1 MDSGRRNG
9 GGCLGCATVLALF
22 VAVVA
27 MSLYL
32 VAPATVGLTVR
43 AYAER
48 FLESSGFPKMN
59 FEELPQGVEAQ
70 SGGDTEETAVAVDT
84 DDGSAGHDASQVEQ
98 WLRGKLDERGQDA
111 YDQLLEGVR
120 SYSETIVIIEAEP
133 EDISAAYKA
142 MMGDHPE
149 LFWLDGSFT
158 YTYSSL
164 LKSVTVQ
171 PGHDEVPLDQVE
183 ATRAKIEEQADI
195 ILGGCG
201 EGASDYDIVRHVYE
215 HIASNTKY
223 KIGVDHNQT
232 IQSVLLGQ
240 MSVCA
245 GYARTFQYLLNR
257 AGIFCSYV
265 EGQIGSTGE
274 EHAWNIV
281 RIDGMYAFVDPTWA
295 DPAYAGQ
302 DEEIYVDGVI
312 YDYLCLT
319 TEEITRDDHVFADA
333 SLWPPCEAPELDF
346 YRRSGLFMDSY
357 DEQAIDESFWQQVSN
372 GGNRAVFKFGSEE
385 AYAQAVSALAGGTF
399 ERDSLLELAEEYGRD
414 SLRYSYTTSDALR
427 IVKLY
432 W

>member
-1 MDSGRRNG
+1 MI
-9 GGCLGCATVLALF
+9 
-22 VAVVA
+22 
-27 MSLYL
+27 
-32 VAPATVGLTVR
+32 APTTVGVTVR

-48 FLESSGFPKMN
+48 LLESSGFYSKDSD
-59 FEELPQGVEAQ
+59 ESPQDDAVQ
-70 SGGDTEETAVAVDT
+70 SGGDTEETAVAVDA
-84 DDGSAGHDASQVEQ
+84 DDDSAGHAASQVEQ

-158 YTYSSL
+158 YTYSTL

-171 PGHDEVPLDQVE
+171 PGYEVPLDQVE
-183 ATRAKIEEQADI
+183 ATRAKIEMEAGI
-195 ILGGCG
+195 ILDGCG
-201 EGASDYDIVRHVYE
+201 EGASAYDVVRHVYE
-215 HIASNTKY
+215 HIASHTEY

-232 IQSVLLGQ
+232 IQSVLLGHA
-240 MSVCA
+240 SVCA

-265 EGQIGSTGE
+265 EGQIGTTGE

-281 RIDGMYAFVDPTWA
+281 RIDGVYAFVDPTWA

-333 SLWPPCEAPELDF
+333 SLWPPCETPELDY

-357 DEQAIDESFWQQVSN
+357 DEQAIDESFWQQVSDR
-372 GGNRAVFKFGSEE
+372 GNRAAFKFGSEE
-385 AYAQAVSALAGGTF
+385 AYAQAVSELAGGTF